1 MTDRTLR
8 RDIER
13 LRELGYRI
21 DATRGSSGGY
31 RLAAG
36 NRMPPLL
43 LTDDET
49 VTIAI
54 GLRLAAT
61 QGIAG
66 AEETT
71 VGALA
76 KLEQVLPPA
85 LRERVNAVAAAVS
98 PQSPRGGPVSPELLG
113 QLALACRDHEQVR
126 FAYRAADGTRSERR
140 VEPAGL
146 AAVQRSWFLV
156 CFDLDRD

>member
-1 MTDRTLR
+1 
-8 RDIER
+8 
-13 LRELGYRI
+13 
-21 DATRGSSGGY
+21 
-31 RLAAG
+31 G

-43 LTDDET
+43 RTDDET

-85 LRERVNAVAAAVS
+85 LRELLTAVAAPVS
-98 PQSPRGGPVSPELLG
+98 PQSPRGAPVSPELLG

-126 FAYRAADGTRSERR
+126 FAYRAADGTS
-140 VEPAGL
+140 
-146 AAVQRSWFLV
+146 
-156 CFDLDRD
+156 